1 MLRVTPNGAKSYAV
15 LYNYHGQPKRLT
27 LGDTSKLTL
36 DAARKQA
43 RKVLGEVA
51 EGKDPQGAK
60 VAARV
65 KAKRDAIVGTTFS
78 DLATRYLAHKEKG
91 GKRSVKIDARMIRT
105 DLKEWADCP
114 LEGPNK
120 VGRKDVDAVMAAI
133 AKRGVGVYANRVLA
147 LINGIF
153 NLGIGWGVVD
163 YNPAHLFPKPA
174 TEVVGERWLTDEEIK
189 GLWKALDAKP
199 AKVAAFF
206 KLCLITGC
214 RPREV
219 IDAVVGEFDFDAAL
233 WTIPAARIKTG
244 RKSGDHVLPLTAP
257 MLDLIEGIKTGR
269 RGCSRLVAATARHI
283 GNGLMTCATS

>member
-1 MLRVTPNGAKSYAV
+1 M
-15 LYNYHGQPKRLT
+15 
-27 LGDTSKLTL
+27 
-36 DAARKQA
+36 
-43 RKVLGEVA
+43 
-51 EGKDPQGAK
+51 
-60 VAARV
+60 
-65 KAKRDAIVGTTFS
+65 
-78 DLATRYLAHKEKG
+78 
-91 GKRSVKIDARMIRT
+91 
-105 DLKEWADCP
+105 
-114 LEGPNK
+114 
-120 VGRKDVDAVMAAI
+120 
-133 AKRGVGVYANRVLA
+133 
-147 LINGIF
+147 INGIF

-257 MLDLIEGIKTGR
+257 MLDLIEGIKNGTPRLFPFGSGNRAAYWKWLDDLRDELKFEPHWDARTLRRTVATGMAR
-269 RGCSRLVAATARHI
+269 IGIPDHITERVFNDMIPGMGAKHYIKHAFLDEKREALIKWGAEVARIVA
-283 GNGLMTCATS
+283 

>member
-1 MLRVTPNGAKSYAV
+1 MAKQKLTVPFIEGIEVETRTDFWDTVQPCFMLRVTPNGAKSYAV

-105 DLKEWADCP
+105 DLE
-114 LEGPNK
+114 
-120 VGRKDVDAVMAAI
+120 
-133 AKRGVGVYANRVLA
+133 GVGGSPARRAEQGRQKGRGRGDGCNREARRWRLREPSARVDQWH
-147 LINGIF
+147 F
-153 NLGIGWGVVD
+153 QLGD
-163 YNPAHLFPKPA
+163 RL
-174 TEVVGERWLTDEEIK
+174 
-189 GLWKALDAKP
+189 
-199 AKVAAFF
+199 
-206 KLCLITGC
+206 
-214 RPREV
+214 
-219 IDAVVGEFDFDAAL
+219 
-233 WTIPAARIKTG
+233 
-244 RKSGDHVLPLTAP
+244 
-257 MLDLIEGIKTGR
+257 GR
-269 RGCSRLVAATARHI
+269 RRL
-283 GNGLMTCATS
+283 